1 MNYQTEEKIKKL
13 KESINEGLELKEI
26 IKKYFKSQKQK
37 DEWVLKYKEHFSE
50 NELEHL
56 EITIENKVKNE
67 DKTPNQHQIAL
78 KNFYTDIENMQLLKE
93 IIADYKNRKEKCV
106 ILENGMLNL
115 PLEVLQMKSDG
126 TIGIKSNMA
135 QYEEIKEIAFRNK
148 ISISTLVNYIFYE
161 FLRGIK

>member
-1 MNYQTEEKIKKL
+1 MNYQTGEKIKKL
-13 KESINEGLELKEI
+13 KESINQGLELKEI

-37 DEWVLKYKEHFSE
+37 DEWVLKYKDYFNV
-50 NELEHL
+50 NELEYL
-56 EITIENKVKNE
+56 VGSEKKAKNE
-67 DKTPNQHQIAL
+67 EVAPNQHQIAL

-93 IIADYKNRKEKCV
+93 MIEDYKNRKEKCV

-115 PLEVLQMKSDG
+115 PLEVLQMKTDG

-135 QYEEIKEIAFRNK
+135 QYEEIKKIAFQNK